1 MRRHSSFIFIGVL
14 AAAAALAAGC
24 ANHPEI
30 RTDKD
35 PTANIAA
42 PKTFG
47 FFNPLA
53 TDKARYSTLVTARLK
68 AAARTQLEQRGY
80 VYSEETPDLKVNFFV
95 NVQDRQDVRTTTPA
109 GRGFYGYRLGYRAW
123 GAYPY
128 DIETVSYKQGTL
140 AIDVIDSNRNTLVW
154 QGVAQGRLDA
164 KTMKNPTPT
173 IDKVVGE
180 IFASFPGKT
189 ETKSLAAAK

>member
-1 MRRHSSFIFIGVL
+1 MRRSSFIFIGVL
-14 AAAAALAAGC
+14 AAAALSAGC
-24 ANHPEI
+24 ASRAEI

-47 FFNPLA
+47 FFSPLA

-68 AAARTQLEQRGY
+68 AATRTQLEKRGY
-80 VYSEETPDLKVNFFV
+80 VYSEEAPDLKVNFFV
-95 NVQDRQDVRTTTPA
+95 NVQDRQDVRTTAPAA

-140 AIDVIDSNRNTLVW
+140 AIDLIDANRNTLVW

-164 KTMKNPTPT
+164 KMAKNPTPT

-180 IFASFPGKT
+180 IFANFPGKT
-189 ETKSLAAAK
+189 QATSLTAAK